1 AKRDPAAARKT
12 ADSGCRPSS
21 GRQLRIFGL
30 GGDENGDVGVGV
42 FPESEENVV
51 GGAGF
56 GASGVGV
63 GTLQRLRLKR
73 VGAGEAETGERANG
87 FVCKHGAMIEGFLE
101 LGGGFPSLMPSEI
114 RLTAHINGMQGE
126 RESGVARGPQLKRS
140 GGLKGFDGFG
150 GIVAAKRELRANRW

>member
-1 AKRDPAAARKT
+1 FRMARNRSLALNLTPAGSCRQSRRNPSAGKKNAGLKTPAKRDPAAARKT

-42 FPESEENVV
+42 FPECEENVV

-73 VGAGEAETGERANG
+73 V
-87 FVCKHGAMIEGFLE
+87 
-101 LGGGFPSLMPSEI
+101 
-114 RLTAHINGMQGE
+114 
-126 RESGVARGPQLKRS
+126 
-140 GGLKGFDGFG
+140 
-150 GIVAAKRELRANRW
+150 